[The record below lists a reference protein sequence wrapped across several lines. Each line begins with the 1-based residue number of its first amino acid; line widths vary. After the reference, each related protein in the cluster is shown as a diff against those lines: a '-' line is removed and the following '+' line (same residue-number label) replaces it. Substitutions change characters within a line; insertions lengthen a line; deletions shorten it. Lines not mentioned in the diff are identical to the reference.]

1 MIRNFAFVL
10 CLLTLGLSAAH
21 ATPMP
26 AGTLLTPGT
35 SIQFQFEAA
44 GSPASGNPFV
54 FSGSGIVTVLD
65 AYADGDQF
73 SVYDNSIY
81 LGTTST
87 PVSDETSCGS
97 NFANCYANLSFSRGN
112 YSLGTGNH
120 SITIFTTMSPYG
132 GGAALIGLGL
142 EPADASPVPEPSSI
156 VMLGTGICAAAGA
169 IRRKIKR

>member
-10 CLLTLGLSAAH
+10 CLLTLSMSAAH
-21 ATPMP
+21 ANPMP
-26 AGTLLTPGT
+26 LGTPLTSGT
-35 SIQFQFEAA
+35 STQFNFGAV
-44 GSPASGNPFV
+44 GSPSDNNPFF
-54 FSGSGIVTVLD
+54 FSGSGVVTVLD

-81 LGTTST
+81 LGTTSM
-87 PVSDETSCGS
+87 PVNDESNCGG
-97 NFANCYANLSFSRGN
+97 NFADCYANLSFSRAN

-132 GGAALIGLGL
+132 GGGALIGLGL

-156 VMLGTGICAAAGA
+156 IMLGTGLCAAAGA